1 MQHNMLHPLDPFLRP
16 VMEAAVQLGVLTAEL
31 LSERCNNQSLHHVA
45 DQVKHLQ
52 GLRYAEVHSYDLLLY
67 RCTACMLLLWLAAC
81 CCNFSTQNK
90 PLLEE

>member
-52 GLRYAEVHSYDLLLY
+52 GLRYAEVHSYDLSVVQMHSLHA
-67 RCTACMLLLWLAAC
+67 TAVACCMLLQLLNSKQAAA
-81 CCNFSTQNK
+81 
-90 PLLEE
+90 